1 MVEDIDALIR
11 LDPME
16 QVHYEKEQ
24 NLYSIIKTV
33 EYLVSPPAISKV
45 LDRTLKSNFLSAY
58 DLVFRN
64 SRTHQAKSLEPITTT
79 SSVLC
84 SINSSSA

>member
-1 MVEDIDALIR
+1 MDDIDALTR

-33 EYLVSPPAISKV
+33 EYLVSYFY
-45 LDRTLKSNFLSAY
+45 LN
-58 DLVFRN
+58 
-64 SRTHQAKSLEPITTT
+64 
-79 SSVLC
+79 
-84 SINSSSA
+84 

>member
-1 MVEDIDALIR
+1 MADIDELVR

-33 EYLVSPPAISKV
+33 EYLVSKTRTILFILKNKV
-45 LDRTLKSNFLSAY
+45 
-58 DLVFRN
+58 
-64 SRTHQAKSLEPITTT
+64 
-79 SSVLC
+79 
-84 SINSSSA
+84 

>member
-16 QVHYEKEQ
+16 QVHFEKEQ

-33 EYLVSPPAISKV
+33 EYLVSQPVHTAAVKATGLQIPP
-45 LDRTLKSNFLSAY
+45 L
-58 DLVFRN
+58 
-64 SRTHQAKSLEPITTT
+64 
-79 SSVLC
+79 
-84 SINSSSA
+84 

>member
-1 MVEDIDALIR
+1 MADIDELVR

-33 EYLVSPPAISKV
+33 EYLVSFKHHNI
-45 LDRTLKSNFLSAY
+45 LS
-58 DLVFRN
+58 
-64 SRTHQAKSLEPITTT
+64 
-79 SSVLC
+79 
-84 SINSSSA
+84 